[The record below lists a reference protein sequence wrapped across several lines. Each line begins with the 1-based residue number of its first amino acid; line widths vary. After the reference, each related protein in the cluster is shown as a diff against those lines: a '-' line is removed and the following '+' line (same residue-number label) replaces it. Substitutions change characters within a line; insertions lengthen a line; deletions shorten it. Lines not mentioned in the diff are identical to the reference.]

1 LASTLNVKLL
11 NGFAPT
17 VGETFNFL
25 DYGTVSGNF
34 ASIVG
39 LDPGYMYTDSFAN
52 GIGTL
57 TVTAAVPETSTLLTA
72 TLMLGVGGLLLHRQR
87 RRHNAGLPSSP

>member
-1 LASTLNVKLL
+1 
-11 NGFAPT
+11 
-17 VGETFNFL
+17 VGETFTFL

-39 LDPGYMYTDSFAN
+39 LNPGYLYTDSFAN
-52 GIGTL
+52 GVGPL
-57 TVTAAVPETSTLLTA
+57 TVQAIAAVPETSTLLTA
-72 TLMLGVGGLLLHRQR
+72 TLMLGTGNLLLRRQR